1 MANRITKGRVLVGN
15 LGMDIGVKRFVLG
28 SGLVITPDSAI
39 PASGDLF
46 TTYTTGLT
54 ALSLATS
61 DFILGFHPLTNL
73 ASGIVVADVRGAT
86 NGILVHWV
94 NGSGTAVTINSTTWD
109 VFAIRRT

>member
-1 MANRITKGRVLVGN
+1 MANRLTKGRAIVGN

-39 PASGDLF
+39 PAGGDLF

-54 ALSLATS
+54 ALSLATN
-61 DFILGFHPLTNL
+61 DFIIGFHPQTNL
-73 ASGIVVADVRGAT
+73 ASGITYTVRGAT
-86 NGILVHWV
+86 NGVLVHWV

-109 VFAIRRT
+109 VFAIKRT